1 MGFDSIRK
9 KLEFVE
15 IISSIKCTFLIIIDW
30 RSYHKYNLLHSP
42 GLGVQDPEGLVLRD
56 GQQGASTF
64 IKLNPAQIFL
74 GNFQLFL
81 EHIFVIVV
89 AGENLTSAS

>member
-1 MGFDSIRK
+1 MGFYSIRK

-30 RSYHKYNLLHSP
+30 RSHQINLLHSP

>member
-30 RSYHKYNLLHSP
+30 RSYHQNNLLHSP

-56 GQQGASTF
+56 SQQGTSTF